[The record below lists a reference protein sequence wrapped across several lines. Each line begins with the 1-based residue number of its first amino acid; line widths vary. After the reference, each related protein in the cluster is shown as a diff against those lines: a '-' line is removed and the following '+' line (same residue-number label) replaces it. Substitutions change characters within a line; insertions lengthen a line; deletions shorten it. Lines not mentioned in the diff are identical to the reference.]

1 MAKFSEENLPNADCL
16 QSANSSVVDSRE
28 RPALAGHDQGGGKR
42 KLDELQGKPA
52 TDPTKEFSAR
62 EPFLLEL
69 FCGTAGVSA
78 QFKRAGGKALGIDH
92 HLNRNRLKSA
102 AVKLDLTKPWVQT
115 MVLEEVASGRV
126 DGVHL
131 GPPCGTSSR
140 ARNIPIKKKLKRQGV
155 PSPKPLRSSRW
166 PDGLPNLKGVNK
178 ERVAAANELYSFC
191 RRVIE
196 ACERHNVLFTVENPT
211 NSFMWETSFFRHLV
225 DNHFFSDVDACEYG
239 SEHKKST
246 GFLSN
251 FFPNRLQL
259 KCSGSHVHKPW
270 TIKRSELGKWEFD
283 TAKAAE
289 YTIQMSQA
297 IAMSFMDVFQ
307 CDPRFSFDDSVVNY
321 APKIASQLQPRR
333 TRGPLLVAEFK
344 HKVTI
349 ECFASDHPPKVIS
362 FDAVA
367 PWQGVPIGSKLIDLQ
382 PIQSQ
387 KGECGRLAATY
398 GVFFNEEEFIS
409 KVAELTH
416 PFDMPMYLDESNLE
430 AMTFILSHSP
440 SEVAV
445 YRSECIR
452 YYIDRAK
459 LLSQEEKALHDSMHS
474 DLRPVMKSKRLLL
487 FKEML
492 RDAGVSDEALFQ
504 DMVEGFKLIG
514 DLNPSGQFQS
524 KWKPASLSSDQ
535 LAQTAKWAQHAV
547 VSSCKRVLEDNEIAV
562 SVWEESIAQAA
573 LDKQWLKGP
582 FTAAEISSRVGNDWI
597 PARRFGVRQG
607 GKIRP
612 VDDFS
617 QFLINS
623 SVSCH
628 EKIDLEGID
637 HICAT
642 ARFFMGAVDES
653 GACRFGGGGNS
664 MLFCHRSWPAD
675 WNRSL
680 KGRCL
685 ELKHA
690 YKQLVRHPNDNWV
703 SIIAVVNP
711 LDSQVYFFEAIAL
724 PFGSVSSVIAFN
736 RVARARRMILS
747 RVFKLVV
754 TNFFDDFCQIETEL
768 LATSSQ
774 QTAEL
779 VLDLLGWEISR
790 GEDKRKPFAS
800 SFEILG
806 AVISFE
812 FEKVAFVRVSNKPS
826 RVEQLVA
833 VVDDLKKQL
842 GRKVSRTIIESL
854 KGRLLYAAGHTHGR
868 CTQLACQLLHKFSG
882 DGPFVILTAEL
893 IHAVVM
899 ALDQL
904 TNAKPREI
912 MPWSQQRT
920 VLLFTDGAVE
930 DDFGCVT
937 YGALLVDMAVGKR
950 FYFGGHIPD
959 SLVNDWR
966 SKGKKHVIAQ
976 AEIYPILVSKETW
989 ADLIYQR
996 SVLWFTDNESA
1007 RMALIRNY
1015 SPVIDNFLL
1024 LQVNSQLDLRVE
1036 ARHWYS
1042 RVPSKSNPS
1051 DAASRLSFEA
1061 YSDACWSEPVFQLCL
1076 DCIVQLSELKR
1087 LLERGGK

>member
-1 MAKFSEENLPNADCL
+1 M
-16 QSANSSVVDSRE
+16 
-28 RPALAGHDQGGGKR
+28 PA
-42 KLDELQGKPA
+42 
-52 TDPTKEFSAR
+52 
-62 EPFLLEL
+62 
-69 FCGTAGVSA
+69 
-78 QFKRAGGKALGIDH
+78 
-92 HLNRNRLKSA
+92 
-102 AVKLDLTKPWVQT
+102 
-115 MVLEEVASGRV
+115 
-126 DGVHL
+126 
-131 GPPCGTSSR
+131 
-140 ARNIPIKKKLKRQGV
+140 
-155 PSPKPLRSSRW
+155 
-166 PDGLPNLKGVNK
+166 GLV
-178 ERVAAANELYSFC
+178 VAA
-191 RRVIE
+191 
-196 ACERHNVLFTVENPT
+196 
-211 NSFMWETSFFRHLV
+211 
-225 DNHFFSDVDACEYG
+225 
-239 SEHKKST
+239 
-246 GFLSN
+246 
-251 FFPNRLQL
+251 
-259 KCSGSHVHKPW
+259 
-270 TIKRSELGKWEFD
+270 
-283 TAKAAE
+283 
-289 YTIQMSQA
+289 
-297 IAMSFMDVFQ
+297 
-307 CDPRFSFDDSVVNY
+307 
-321 APKIASQLQPRR
+321 
-333 TRGPLLVAEFK
+333 
-344 HKVTI
+344 
-349 ECFASDHPPKVIS
+349 
-362 FDAVA
+362 
-367 PWQGVPIGSKLIDLQ
+367 
-382 PIQSQ
+382 
-387 KGECGRLAATY
+387 
-398 GVFFNEEEFIS
+398 
-409 KVAELTH
+409 
-416 PFDMPMYLDESNLE
+416 
-430 AMTFILSHSP
+430 
-440 SEVAV
+440 
-445 YRSECIR
+445 IR
-452 YYIDRAK
+452 
-459 LLSQEEKALHDSMHS
+459 
-474 DLRPVMKSKRLLL
+474 
-487 FKEML
+487 
-492 RDAGVSDEALFQ
+492 
-504 DMVEGFKLIG
+504 
-514 DLNPSGQFQS
+514 
-524 KWKPASLSSDQ
+524 
-535 LAQTAKWAQHAV
+535 
-547 VSSCKRVLEDNEIAV
+547 C
-562 SVWEESIAQAA
+562 
-573 LDKQWLKGP
+573 
-582 FTAAEISSRVGNDWI
+582 
-597 PARRFGVRQG
+597 
-607 GKIRP
+607 
-612 VDDFS
+612 
-617 QFLINS
+617 
-623 SVSCH
+623 
-628 EKIDLEGID
+628 
-637 HICAT
+637 
-642 ARFFMGAVDES
+642 
-653 GACRFGGGGNS
+653 
-664 MLFCHRSWPAD
+664 CHRSWPAD

-685 ELKHA
+685 DLKHA

-736 RVARARRMILS
+736 RVARALRMILS

-966 SKGKKHVIAQ
+966 SKGKKQVIAQ
-976 AEIYPILVSKETW
+976 AEIFPILVSKETW

-1007 RMALIRNY
+1007 RMAFIRNY